1 MKKAISRNGIILAT
15 FAIVATLVVAVV
27 NELTK
32 DRIAQQAQKQLLTT
46 LNTIIDSS
54 TYNNDIHTK
63 CVVVNDEELLGTKEN
78 LSAYLALFDDQPVAA
93 AIETIAPDGYNGNIK
108 LFVAITISGEVS
120 GVRVLSHQET
130 PGLGD
135 KIEIRKNS
143 WITSFNGQILNNDN
157 ESQWQVKKDGG
168 MFDQFTG
175 ATITPRAVVN
185 AVKNTVIYF
194 NKNQEQLFSQSTP
207 CRSELD
213 K

>member
-1 MKKAISRNGIILAT
+1 MILFEFYGIILAT

-32 DRIAQQAQKQLLTT
+32 DRIAKQAQKQLLTT

-54 TYNNDIHTK
+54 TYNNDIHTA
-63 CVVVNDEELLGTKEN
+63 CVIVNDKELLGTKEN
-78 LSAYLALFDDQPVAA
+78 LSAYLALYDDQPVAA

-108 LFVAITISGEVS
+108 LFVAITTSGEVS

-135 KIEIRKNS
+135 KIDLRVDN
-143 WITSFNGQILNNDN
+143 WILGFAGKSVTQDN
-157 ESQWQVKKDGG
+157 IEQWAVRKDGG
-168 MFDQFTG
+168 QFDQFTG

-185 AVKNTVIYF
+185 AVKSTTLYF
-194 NKNQEQLFSQSTP
+194 NQNRDELLE
-207 CRSELD
+207 RSPSCED
-213 K
+213 AR

>member
-54 TYNNDIHTK
+54 TYNNDIHTA
-63 CVVVNDEELLGTKEN
+63 CVIVNDKELLGTKEN
-78 LSAYLALFDDQPVAA
+78 LSAYLALYDDQPVAA

-108 LFVAITISGEVS
+108 LFVAITTSGEVS

-130 PGLGD
+130 PGVGD
-135 KIEIRKNS
+135 KIEIRKNP
-143 WITSFNGQILNNDN
+143 WITSFKGQSIDNDN

-175 ATITPRAVVN
+175 ATITPRAVVS
-185 AVKNTVIYF
+185 AVKNTAIYF
-194 NKNQEQLFSQSTP
+194 NKNQEQLFSQSTA
-207 CRSELD
+207 CQSELN